1 LIWPVKN
8 STTRLAALGVGVN
21 SAIGVSAGFPAMTS
35 SFAMVALLCV
45 ITSFITRYKT
55 KAEMSM
61 TSAIPFI
68 FLVG

>member
-1 LIWPVKN
+1 MRWRGSLSNRNK
-8 STTRLAALGVGVN
+8 
-21 SAIGVSAGFPAMTS
+21 
-35 SFAMVALLCV
+35 V